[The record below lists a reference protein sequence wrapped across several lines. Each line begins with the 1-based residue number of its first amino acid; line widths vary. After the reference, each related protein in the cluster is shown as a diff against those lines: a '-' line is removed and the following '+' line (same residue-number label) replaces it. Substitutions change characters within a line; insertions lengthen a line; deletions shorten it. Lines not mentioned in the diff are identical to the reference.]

1 MTNDVAQI
9 SDVGRRARRR
19 IFRRTVPFLFT
30 LFVIAFLDRVNVTY
44 AALEMTREL
53 GFTDAVYGSGAG
65 VFFIGYF
72 LLEIPGSLI
81 AERWSVRKWIARIMI
96 SWGVLSIFTGFI
108 HNATQFYWVRFLLGA
123 AEAGFFPGLIVYL
136 SHWFRSEDR
145 AKAVAL
151 FMAAIPLTNI
161 FGSPISGLLLGVKWL
176 GLSGWRWVFII
187 EGLPAIL
194 FGVVTLF
201 YLTDWPREAKWLAD
215 DEREWI
221 ERELESEKQAKKA
234 GQSHHALAAFKH
246 RDVIVLTFAYFF
258 AVTAV
263 YGFNFWMPTI
273 IKRLSGLPNLT
284 VTLISAIPYC
294 AAFVSMLAIGWSSDR
309 RNERRWHTALPLV
322 AVSVGMLASVAAQNY
337 LALALAMFS
346 LAAAGLYG
354 YLPSFWTL
362 PTRVLTES
370 AAAVA
375 IGLINSF
382 GNLGGYVGPTIVG
395 YVSTKTGSAIAGM
408 AYLAA
413 SAFIAALLV
422 LSLRHTQQTRQ
433 YEAQA

>member
-1 MTNDVAQI
+1 MTDGVAQI
-9 SDVGRRARRR
+9 SEVGRRARRR
-19 IFRRTVPFLFT
+19 IFRRTMPFLFT

-108 HNATQFYWVRFLLGA
+108 HNATQFYWIRFLLGA

-161 FGSPISGLLLGVKWL
+161 FGSPISGLLLGVNWL
-176 GLSGWRWVFII
+176 GLSGWRWVFVI

-194 FGVVTLF
+194 FGAITLF

-221 ERELESEKQAKKA
+221 ERELEGEKRAKKA

-294 AAFVSMLAIGWSSDR
+294 AAFVSMLAVGWSSDR

-337 LALALAMFS
+337 LVLALAMFS
-346 LAAAGLYG
+346 LAAAGLYS